1 MKTLTVVV
9 LLLLVVVAQM
19 AWAQD
24 GAKGPIVLPPDVEL
38 SALTG
43 TAFPEGILGGAI
55 SYRFLK
61 FAASEQYVWADL
73 GLQVDTMDAGKTS
86 PIVGGS
92 TNLPTGVVKSRAGAG
107 VRAVNW
113 NFGRVEFIFYTRIAW

>member
-43 TAFPEGILGGAI
+43 TAFPEGILGGCI
-55 SYRFLK
+55 SYRFLR
-61 FAASEQYVWADL
+61 FGASEQYVWADL
-73 GLQVDTMDAGKTS
+73 GLQVDTLDSGDTS
-86 PIVGGS
+86 PLGGFS
-92 TNLPTGVVKSRAGAG
+92 TNLPTGEVKSRAGVG
-107 VRAVNW
+107 VRAPRW
-113 NFGRVEFIFYTRIAW
+113 NFGRIDLIMYTRIA